1 MANRDALAD
10 NALKAKFACRMQ
22 ISWPNLVAAAIVAA
36 VVSGITSCALQP
48 RVGPQGPP
56 GPAGSAGPPGPQG
69 PPGSPGPQG
78 IPGPVTCLCNVRM
91 ARGVFRS
98 CCLRVIALQTL
109 QRWHRRSWACLPL
122 FAATCGIFGL
132 TPGDGSTHFC
142 ELVASFCLVPRA
154 GFHCHL

>member
-1 MANRDALAD
+1 MCRCRLARLARHKARLD
-10 NALKAKFACRMQ
+10 RKVFPVRLRRRAASALKSDDGAIAWAEQFAA
-22 ISWPNLVAAAIVAA
+22 PAADCH
-36 VVSGITSCALQP
+36 GRL
-48 RVGPQGPP
+48 
-56 GPAGSAGPPGPQG
+56 AGSPCLCTHGTQRRAIGR
-69 PPGSPGPQG
+69 
-78 IPGPVTCLCNVRM
+78 CLCNVRM

-142 ELVASFCLVPRA
+142 ELVASFGLVPRA